1 MEEYTGEDEPPCIV
15 MTFKDNSDKTT
26 PPDLS
31 LPVTL
36 TGVREPRE
44 RLRIHRPA
52 EGNVGLVTLK
62 CITIV
67 LVLSYPTQLYIHLAI
82 YLGFDMTNS
91 TAEKFYI
98 SVCHKHTLP

>member
-1 MEEYTGEDEPPCIV
+1 MEGYTGEDEPPCIV

-62 CITIV
+62 CITHVHYQQIFK
-67 LVLSYPTQLYIHLAI
+67 L
-82 YLGFDMTNS
+82 D
-91 TAEKFYI
+91 EKTFI
-98 SVCHKHTLP
+98 FNTFTL